1 MNSVAAAQE
10 GPVDVEEIRVLRVPG
25 KTWLDGDTRFIRC
38 LSCQHV
44 LSETVSLGG
53 SFDVPRYI
61 QDVRCGVDA

>member
-1 MNSVAAAQE
+1 MHAVAATQE
-10 GPVDVEEIRVLRVPG
+10 RPVDVEEIRILRVPG
-25 KTWLDGDTRFIRC
+25 KTWLDGDTRFIRW

-44 LSETVSLGG
+44 FGETISLGG